1 METNK
6 RVPAPPANPWLQVPA
21 SEYEG
26 HMNSPA
32 VRQSKL
38 LNHFFA
44 EALLN
49 VKPQA
54 VLVCGCSTGN
64 GLEHIDPEITS
75 RVAVFDINPD
85 YIRITGERYKWR
97 LPFLELYCTDIDE
110 LNLSRRSFDLI
121 VASLFFEYVTPT
133 EALSKLVQW
142 LRPGGQ
148 LSVILQLP
156 VSGAETVTPT
166 PFKSLRLLAPI
177 IRLVQPRRFKR
188 ICRQMGLYCA
198 SETEITL
205 RTGKAFYVA
214 YFKLADR
221 SES

>member
-1 METNK
+1 MEMNK
-6 RVPAPPANPWLQVPA
+6 RVPAQPANPWLQVPA

-38 LNHFFA
+38 LNRFFA
-44 EALLN
+44 DTLVN
-49 VKPQA
+49 VKPQT

-75 RVAVFDINPD
+75 RVVGFDINPD
-85 YIRITGERYKWR
+85 YIRIAGERYKRR

-110 LNLSRRSFDLI
+110 LNLSRHSFDLI
-121 VASLFFEYVTPT
+121 VASLFFEYVTPA
-133 EALSKLVQW
+133 EALPKLVQW

-148 LSVILQLP
+148 LAVILQLP

-166 PFKSLRLLAPI
+166 PFKRLRLLAPI
-177 IRLVQPRRFKR
+177 IRLIQPRRFKR
-188 ICRQMGLYCA
+188 IGRQLGLYCV

-205 RTGKAFYVA
+205 RTGKAFYAA
-214 YFKLADR
+214 YLKLIDR